1 MMFVLAQQTPAT
13 GATAS
18 AIFLF
23 TLLFIFLTA
32 IITTVATKWSRD
44 KCLKFFQGYHV
55 TLERARGQT
64 IWGRLRV
71 FPSGVEMVYDH
82 PYVDARGRRKTSFMI
97 YQQELDQQMLSVLRY
112 HDELDKEA

>member
-44 KCLKFFQGYHV
+44 KCLKFLNGYHV
-55 TLERARGQT
+55 TLERTRGQT
-64 IWGRLRV
+64 SWGRLRV
-71 FPSGVEMVYDH
+71 FSSGIEIVYDS
-82 PYVDARGRRKTSFMI
+82 PYIDALGRKKTSYLI
-97 YQQELDQQMLSVLRY
+97 YQQEL
-112 HDELDKEA
+112 